1 MIKEKI
7 IEYLE
12 LTIQTKRN
20 MRRRIYQLEAEKK
33 ELKLNIA
40 DVIKQKDKYK
50 ESNKQLRRKMKDGSI
65 NKKKG
70 HR

>member
-1 MIKEKI
+1 MIKEKFL
-7 IEYLE
+7 EYLE

-20 MRRRIYQLEAEKK
+20 MRRRIYQLEAENK
-33 ELKLNIA
+33 ELKLSIA

-50 ESNKQLRRKMKDGSI
+50 ESNKQLRRKLKDGSI
-65 NKKKG
+65 DKKKR